1 MRYKESDLHLDLYS
15 SLTSVSNLN
24 LLTLLLGNVLVSQN
38 LMVVIGKRVQ
48 TSEKLIDKP
57 KQELQGD

>member
-38 LMVVIGKRVQ
+38 LHGCDRQKGTDQ
-48 TSEKLIDKP
+48 
-57 KQELQGD
+57 